1 MGSKPRKNPVASSSR
16 QKQIHV
22 PVTALDHTVMTAR
35 AAACGVSAAV
45 WARLVLRWQAGLETG
60 VIKLVVPSRLTLGAI
75 AHAGMVRDN
84 ATADHL
90 IAVEVSPEELR
101 AFNGVAE
108 ANLTARGTWARET
121 LRKYAGL

>member
-22 PVTALDHTVMTAR
+22 PVNALDHHAMTAR
-35 AAACGVSAAV
+35 AAACGVSTAV

-60 VIKLVVPSRLTLGAI
+60 VVRLVVPPRWSDDRQDGE
-75 AHAGMVRDN
+75 
-84 ATADHL
+84 TADHL

-101 AFNGVAE
+101 AFDGVAE